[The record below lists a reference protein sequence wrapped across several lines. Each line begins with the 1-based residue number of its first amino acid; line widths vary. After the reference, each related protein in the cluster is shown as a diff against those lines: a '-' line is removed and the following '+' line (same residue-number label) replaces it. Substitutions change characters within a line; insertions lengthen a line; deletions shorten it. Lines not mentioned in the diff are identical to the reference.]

1 MLRGAPGSSQLL
13 DVALE
18 VARLAPAAIPD
29 GSVIEWFGRHRN
41 VELTWAPTDT
51 DRLIP
56 VLRGGDARSWR
67 FLDVTGVL
75 ERALPEVSAALE
87 RRRADAG
94 ELDPT
99 RVLQL
104 PTVELV
110 GRDADRWRCS
120 ARS

>member
-1 MLRGAPGSSQLL
+1 M
-13 DVALE
+13 
-18 VARLAPAAIPD
+18 
-29 GSVIEWFGRHRN
+29 
-41 VELTWAPTDT
+41 
-51 DRLIP
+51 
-56 VLRGGDARSWR
+56 LRGGDARSWR

-110 GRDADRWRCS
+110 GRDADRVALLGALVSDVCETGS
-120 ARS
+120 PDCTVSLAARLDPVQRR